1 MNIFHLKYFCV
12 LAKKSNYRE
21 AADYCNVSQPAMSM
35 AIKSLEAKLGHQLFI
50 RQKNPIRLSEFGV
63 KVLSHAQRVVHEY
76 DAMMHL
82 GDSEDELS
90 GLLRLGVIP
99 TIASSLIPRFVGHF
113 IDKYPKIR
121 LEIEEMTTANVI
133 NAIQEDELDVGIVAT
148 PLEGIAL
155 ETKPLY
161 YEDFMVY
168 SSNPIDK
175 AYILPSD
182 LNLEKLWLL
191 EEGHCLRS
199 QIMNLCELRTQSNI
213 GVQYSAGSIETLI
226 NLVDNYGG
234 LTIIPELFAKN
245 LSDRRTNNL
254 MLFDKPAPVREISLM
269 YHRYSIRKEMI
280 STLEKI
286 IESCIPKYMRTK
298 EDYRNIQIDLD
309 PIR

>member
-35 AIKSLEAKLGHQLFI
+35 AIKSLETKLGHQLFL
-50 RQKNPIRLSEFGV
+50 RQKNPIRLSEFGR

-82 GDSEDELS
+82 GNSEDDLS
-90 GLLRLGVIP
+90 GVLRMGVIP
-99 TIASSLIPRFVGHF
+99 TIASSLIPRFIGQF
-113 IDKYPKIR
+113 IDKYPNIR
-121 LEIEEMTTANVI
+121 LEIEEMTTVNVI
-133 NAIQEDELDVGIVAT
+133 TAIQADELDVGIVAT
-148 PLEGIAL
+148 PLDGVAL

-168 SSNPIDK
+168 SSHPIEK

-199 QIMNLCELRTQSNI
+199 QIMNLCELRTQSNLGI
-213 GVQYSAGSIETLI
+213 QYSAGSIETLI

-234 LTIIPELFAKN
+234 ITIIPELFAKN
-245 LSDRRTNNL
+245 LSVNRSKKL
-254 MLFDKPAPVREISLM
+254 MLFDKPAPVREISLT

-280 STLEKI
+280 NTLEKI
-286 IESCIPKYMRTK
+286 IESSIPNYMRTK
-298 EDYRNIQIDLD
+298 EEYRNIPIDL
-309 PIR
+309 